1 MCWLLFDMF
10 DMFDITFNHGDFLY
24 KPKMCVCNNI
34 DINYHSDGKLYHKLS
49 NDLKAPV
56 AMTMTVGF
64 QETMVVTKGDIKKG
78 H

>member
-1 MCWLLFDMF
+1 MLKKIKLSNKKTW
-10 DMFDITFNHGDFLY
+10 HFLY